1 MGLRDRIRIRRNR
14 QVKSVDVPV
23 AVDAE
28 TAEFN
33 KALTTAARIA
43 ENTRRGVHSAASEA
57 EGLQTDVDYKLL
69 RQVARKS
76 EVIDAILRRTV
87 DDTLGNGYEFIL
99 ADNLTKGDP
108 GQYQKLIDFFK
119 QPNSDD
125 SGDEWLEAIIY
136 DLQLFGDAYIE
147 LDGAQDYEVDSNEW
161 DFDGDLQ
168 GIWSIAADSMRI
180 IPEYPTGKLPEPPE
194 MAYIQVVGDVVRKY
208 SKSKVI
214 HISKL
219 RTTRAYGTSP
229 LISLLK
235 VVGAHLNLS
244 DYIGRLFSGMLPK
257 TLVNVGDIST
267 SEMSAM
273 LALIEQQ
280 VSGGQS
286 PYGLIT
292 VNGGTGFNIHK
303 LIDSPSEGQFLDQLY
318 YYREEICAVFGIP
331 PMKLGWVQTGKL
343 ANPESQLDAW
353 YDVIDSFHRK
363 LESVIN
369 GRILPMLEITDW
381 QFNFK
386 TIRPSRDA
394 ERAEVFSKNA
404 EAVRKLRQE
413 GTISVNEARAM
424 MNLESIDSPQADDP
438 FFVSPVLNINQP
450 NSAPVPSE
458 PVQSTEQDDG
468 DEEPTLPPLTVN
480 DEVDS
485 QKFIEHA
492 SKAIGSDNWHER
504 KERMQT
510 RHEGRLLREFEANQ
524 NDMFRTIIKRIRPAM
539 TKSFNSSA
547 SVTKTVSE
555 QDMTDAINAINEE
568 IQFSLQKQSITARGL
583 TTAGYEESLNFVGDD
598 FGIGLA
604 LNADDLA
611 AINYFNNVWT
621 MPAVARTLGVH
632 RAAAEAVIRQAFAEG
647 RNWKWTEAN
656 MRNSISAQGA
666 NYPRYY
672 YERIARTETRRI
684 VENSHLSAYAKMGFS
699 QFKRFVTI
707 DETTDKDLCEP
718 FEDYVYDASEARGL
732 LPAHPNCRCSLAP
745 LVEPPKEGD
754 PSIVYDEVLG

>member
-1 MGLRDRIRIRRNR
+1 MGWRDRLGFGRSRE
-14 QVKSVDVPV
+14 VK
-23 AVDAE
+23 AVESKPLISDE
-28 TAEFN
+28 DLQFH

-43 ENTRRGVHSAASEA
+43 ENTRRGMHSAASEA

-87 DDTLGNGYEFIL
+87 DDTLGNGYEFVL
-99 ADNLTKGDP
+99 SSELTQGNP
-108 GQYQKLIDFFK
+108 EQYNRLVEFFK
-119 QPNSDD
+119 RPNTDD

-147 LDGAQDYEVDSNEW
+147 LDGTGDYEVDGNEW
-161 DFDGDLQ
+161 DYGGDLQ
-168 GIWSIAADSMRI
+168 GIWSISADSMRI
-180 IPEYPTGKLPEPPE
+180 LPEYPTGKLPEPPE
-194 MAYIQVVGDVVRKY
+194 MAYVQVIGDVVRKY
-208 SKSKVI
+208 SRNKII

-219 RTTRAYGTSP
+219 RTTRGYGTSP

-235 VVGAHLNLS
+235 TVGAHLNLS

-267 SEMSAM
+267 QEMTAM

-343 ANPESQLDAW
+343 ANPEQQLDAW
-353 YDVIDSFHRK
+353 YDVIDSIHRK

-369 GRILPMLEITDW
+369 GRVLPLMNVSDW
-381 QFNFK
+381 QIKFK

-394 ERAEVFSKNA
+394 ERADVFSKRA

-413 GTISVNEARAM
+413 GAISINEARRM
-424 MNLESIDSPQADDP
+424 LDLEAIQDSSADDP
-438 FFVSPVLNINQP
+438 FFISPVLNINKP
-450 NSAPVPSE
+450 NSESASMNADAE
-458 PVQSTEQDDG
+458 PIDLSS
-468 DEEPTLPPLTVN
+468 DEIITNDLPPLN
-480 DEVDS
+480 PNVDADTS
-485 QKFIEHA
+485 KFIDGI
-492 SKAIGSDNWHER
+492 SKSVGSDAWHSR
-504 KERMQT
+504 KDEMQS
-510 RHEGRLLREFEANQ
+510 RHEARLLRGFESNQ
-524 NDMFRTIIKRIRPAM
+524 NDMGRSILKKIRPM
-539 TKSFNSSA
+539 MNKSIM
-547 SVTKTVSE
+547 SVKVVNG
-555 QDMTDAINAINEE
+555 QDMLDAINAINSE
-568 IQFSLQKQSITARGL
+568 IQFTLEKQAIIARGL
-583 TTAGYEESLNFVGDD
+583 TTAGYEDSLNFIGED
-598 FGIGLA
+598 FGLALA
-604 LNADDLA
+604 LNADDIA
-611 AINYFNNVWT
+611 AINYFNNVWV
-621 MPAVARTLGVH
+621 MPAVAKTLGVH
-632 RAAAEAVIRQAFAEG
+632 RAAAEAVIRQAYAEG
-647 RNWKWTEAN
+647 RNWKWTEAS
-656 MRNSISAQGA
+656 MRDAIMTNGA

-684 VENSHLSAYAKMGFS
+684 VENSHLSAYSKMGFS
-699 QFKRFVTI
+699 EFRRFVTI
-707 DETTDKDLCEP
+707 DDTTDKDLCAP
-718 FEDYVYDASEARGL
+718 FEDTVYDSSEARGL

-745 LVEPPKEGD
+745 IITPPEEGEPQ
-754 PSIVYDEVLG
+754 IVYDEEP

>member
-1 MGLRDRIRIRRNR
+1 MGWRDRIRFNR
-14 QVKSVDVPV
+14 SRAVKSVDVPV
-23 AVDAE
+23 VVDTE

-87 DDTLGNGYEFIL
+87 DDTLSNGYEFTL
-99 ADNLTKGDP
+99 SDDLTQGSP
-108 GQYQKLIDFFK
+108 EQYRKLIDFFK
-119 QPNSDD
+119 RPNADD

-147 LDGAQDYEVDSNEW
+147 LDGTGDYEVDGNEW

-194 MAYIQVVGDVVRKY
+194 MAYIQVIGDVVRKY

-292 VNGGTGFNIHK
+292 VNGGSGFNIHK

-343 ANPESQLDAW
+343 ANPEQQLDAW

-369 GRILPMLEITDW
+369 GRILPMLDVTDW
-381 QFNFK
+381 EIKFK

-394 ERAEVFSKNA
+394 ERADVFAKQA

-413 GTISVNEARAM
+413 GTISINEARAM
-424 MNLESIDSPQADDP
+424 LNLESIQAPNADDP

-450 NSAPVPSE
+450 NGAPTPE
-458 PVQSTEQDDG
+458 PVVSIEDEDEGDD
-468 DEEPTLPPLTVN
+468 EPELPPLTPADDADV
-480 DEVDS
+480 S
-485 QKFIEHA
+485 KFVEHA
-492 SKAIGSDNWHER
+492 SKAIGTEHWRER
-504 KERMQT
+504 KESMQT
-510 RHEGRLLREFEANQ
+510 RHERRLLREFEANQ
-524 NDMFRTIIKRIRPAM
+524 NDMVKTILKRIRPAM
-539 TKSFNSSA
+539 TKTFR
-547 SVTKTVSE
+547 VSKVVDE
-555 QDMTDAINAINEE
+555 QDMSDAINAINEE

-583 TTAGYEESLNFVGDD
+583 STAGYEESLEFIADD
-598 FGIGLA
+598 FDIALG
-604 LNADDLA
+604 LNADDVA
-611 AINYFNNVWT
+611 SINYFNNVWT
-621 MPAVARTLGVH
+621 MPAVSRTLGVH
-632 RAAAEAVIRQAFAEG
+632 RAAAEAVIRQAYAEG
-647 RNWKWTEAN
+647 RNWKWTEAQ
-656 MRNSISAQGA
+656 MRQTISTQGA

-684 VENSHLSAYAKMGFS
+684 VENAHLSAYAKMGFT
-699 QFKRFVTI
+699 QYRRFVTI

-718 FEDYVYDASEARGL
+718 YEDYIYDAAEARGL

-745 LVEPPKEGD
+745 VVEPPSEGE
-754 PSIVYDEVLG
+754 PQIVYDEANQ

>member
-1 MGLRDRIRIRRNR
+1 MGWRDRIRARRSR
-14 QVKSVDVPV
+14 EVKSVDVPI
-23 AVDAE
+23 VDTE

-87 DDTLGNGYEFIL
+87 DDTLGNGYEFCL
-99 ADNLTKGDP
+99 ADGLTQGSP
-108 GQYQKLIDFFK
+108 EQYKKVVDFFK
-119 QPNSDD
+119 NPNTDD

-147 LDGAQDYEVDSNEW
+147 LDGSGDYEVDSNEW
-161 DFDGDLQ
+161 IYDGELS
-168 GIWSIAADSMRI
+168 GIWPIAADSMRI
-180 IPEYPTGKLPEPPE
+180 IPEYPTGKLPEPPN
-194 MAYIQVVGDVVRKY
+194 MAYIQVIGDVVRKY
-208 SKSKVI
+208 SRNKII
-214 HISKL
+214 HMSKL

-229 LISLLK
+229 LLSLLK
-235 VVGAHLNLS
+235 VVGAHLNLT

-363 LESVIN
+363 LERVLN
-369 GRILPMLEITDW
+369 NRVLPLIGITDW
-381 QFNFK
+381 VINFK

-394 ERAEVFSKNA
+394 ERADVFSKQA

-413 GTISVNEARAM
+413 GTISINEARAM
-424 MNLESIDSPQADDP
+424 MSLESIQSPDADDP

-450 NSAPVPSE
+450 NQPSPISE
-458 PVQSTEQDDG
+458 PVSDDEAPLES
-468 DEEPTLPPLTVN
+468 DDDDSELPPLMVN
-480 DEVDS
+480 EDADVSKYVER
-485 QKFIEHA
+485 A
-492 SKAIGSDNWHER
+492 SKAIGTSDWHLR
-504 KERMQT
+504 KDRMQS
-510 RHEGRLLREFEANQ
+510 RHESRLLREFEANQ
-524 NDMFRTIIKRIRPAM
+524 NDMVRTILKRIRPM
-539 TKSFNSSA
+539 MNKSMQ
-547 SVTKTVSE
+547 VKVVSE
-555 QDMTDAINAINEE
+555 QDMQDAFNAINEE
-568 IQFSLQKQSITARGL
+568 IQFTLQKQSITARGL
-583 TTAGYEESLNFVGDD
+583 TTAGYEESLDFIGDD
-598 FGIGLA
+598 FDIALG

-632 RAAAEAVIRQAFAEG
+632 RAAAEAVIRQGFADG
-647 RNWKWTEAN
+647 RNWKWIEAA
-656 MRNSISAQGA
+656 MRDSVSSSGG

-699 QFKRFVTI
+699 EFKRFVTI

-745 LVEPPKEGD
+745 IVKPPEEGA
-754 PSIVYDEVLG
+754 PQIVYDESQG